1 MECDVI
7 DRCKVDS
14 SWRSPTAVF
23 VPDNGSPYLADFYG
37 LENFGLDTA
46 FYGARHPSMVSSASF
61 GHENG
66 AWRPSM
72 VSSASFGHENGSTY
86 FIDASTGEI
95 REGVMLAGT
104 RW

>member
-14 SWRSPTAVF
+14 SWRSPTTVF

-66 AWRPSM
+66 A
-72 VSSASFGHENGSTY
+72 TY